1 MPEGPSIVLLRDR
14 LAPFIGRT
22 VRDAAGRAALDLGR
36 VRSRRLHD
44 IRSWGKH
51 LLLAFDGFS
60 LRIHLLLFGT
70 CLVYGGEGGGG
81 EGGDGAGGD
90 GEGAASATP
99 SVSLRFEG
107 GGGID
112 FKAASAQWVEGDL
125 DAAYDWSADVLSPRW
140 DPHAAQAKLR
150 ARPTELACDVLL
162 DQTIFSGVGNIIKN
176 EVLFRILVHP
186 LSRVGALPDAE
197 LLQLV
202 AQARDYS
209 FDFLEWKRRN
219 VLKRHWQV
227 HERSRCPRCQQ
238 ALASVRKL
246 GKRQRRS
253 FHCDRCQRLYDALRP
268 GSA

>member
-1 MPEGPSIVLLRDR
+1 MPEGPSIAILRDR
-14 LAPFIGRT
+14 LASFTGRT
-22 VRDAAGRAALDLGR
+22 VRDAAGRAALDLSR
-36 VRSRRLHD
+36 VRSRRLRG

-70 CLVYGGEGGGG
+70 CLIHGGKGSDG
-81 EGGDGAGGD
+81 EGGD

-125 DAAYDWSADVLSPRW
+125 DAAYDWSTDVLSPNW

-150 ARPTELACDVLL
+150 ARPGELACDVLL
-162 DQTIFSGVGNIIKN
+162 DQTIFAGVGNIIKN

-186 LSRVGALPDAE
+186 LSRVDALPDAE
-197 LLQLV
+197 LSQLV

-253 FHCDRCQRLYDALRP
+253 FHCDRCQRLYDAPRH
-268 GSA
+268 GGA

>member
-22 VRDAAGRAALDLGR
+22 VRDAAGCAALDLGR
-36 VRSRRLHD
+36 IHSRRLLD

-70 CLVYGGEGGGG
+70 CLVHGGER
-81 EGGDGAGGD
+81 GDGAGGD
-90 GEGAASATP
+90 GEEAASATP

-112 FKAASAQWVEGDL
+112 FRAASARWVEGDL

-140 DPHAAQAKLR
+140 DPHAAQAKLC
-150 ARPTELACDVLL
+150 ARPTELACDALL

-197 LLQLV
+197 LSQLV

-209 FDFLEWKRRN
+209 FDFFDWKRRN

-227 HERSRCPRCQQ
+227 HERSMCPRCRH
-238 ALASVRKL
+238 ALAPVRKL

-253 FHCDRCQRLYDALRP
+253 FHCDRCQRLYDAPRP
-268 GSA
+268 GNA